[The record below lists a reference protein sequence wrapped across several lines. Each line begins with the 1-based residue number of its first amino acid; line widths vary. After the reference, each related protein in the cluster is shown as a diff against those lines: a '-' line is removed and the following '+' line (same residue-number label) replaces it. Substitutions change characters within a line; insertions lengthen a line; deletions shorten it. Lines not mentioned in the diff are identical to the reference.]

1 MSEARIRV
9 SHLHFS
15 WPDGTPVLAD
25 LSFALGSGC
34 TGLVAPNGVG
44 KSTLLKLF
52 AGILQPRSGNIE
64 IHGSLGY
71 LPQQPALDRNAS
83 VAGTLGIADRL
94 TALDAI
100 ESGDADP
107 AHFDTL
113 GNDWNVRERAAA
125 MLGRL
130 GLAHAPLDRK
140 LTSFSGGE
148 AMSLALAAQLLRQ
161 PDVLL
166 LDEPTNHLDRTARTH
181 LHRALEEFPGCLLV
195 ASHDRE
201 LLRGMDRIAEL
212 GASSLRIY
220 GGDFDFYKQAVGTER
235 QAAEQRVRNL
245 RSDVKREQ
253 RERQQ
258 GRERAQRRAGNA
270 ARHAASGGLPR
281 IVANARAG
289 EAQAAAGKA
298 DEIHESRLAQARTR
312 LRQAAG
318 ALEETVPLDF
328 DLPATRVAADRVL
341 FSCDGLRIR
350 HGERDL
356 FGSQGITLTLRGP
369 QRIALT
375 GANGSGKSSLLRI
388 ITGELEPAA
397 GNVRRSAARIAY
409 LPQRFDPLD
418 PARDLADNF
427 ARFAPAMPAPE
438 RANLIARLGFRG
450 ARMHL
455 PVAALSGGERLRLAL
470 ACVLHTDPAPQLL
483 LLDEP
488 TNNLDMDS
496 VAQLEQA
503 LRAYRGALVAVSH
516 DEAFLEAI
524 GITRRLMLAAQEL
537 RELPG

>member
-388 ITGELEPAA
+388 IAGELEPAA

>member
-83 VAGTLGIADRL
+83 VAGTLGITDRL

>member
-298 DEIHESRLAQARTR
+298 DEIHESRLAQARMR

>member
-181 LHRALEEFPGCLLV
+181 LHRVLEEFPGCLLV

-220 GGDFDFYKQAVGTER
+220 GGDFDFYRQAVDTER

-537 RELPG
+537 RELSG